1 MKCDSSY
8 HITVAFNMHGVLLLA
23 RKPKHSFSWLDNFT
37 QSKTLKINSTGPTHF
52 FPLNY
57 LKINQSIMKFIC
69 PGRSPSTAP
78 ALIVPMR
85 SPERSDFR
93 MSWFS
98 LFFCFICVFIYL
110 DLFLCTSSV
119 LPSLSQDE
127 VPDEE
132 EQKLRRRFWVGQATA
147 FTYIP

>member
-1 MKCDSSY
+1 
-8 HITVAFNMHGVLLLA
+8 
-23 RKPKHSFSWLDNFT
+23 
-37 QSKTLKINSTGPTHF
+37 
-52 FPLNY
+52 
-57 LKINQSIMKFIC
+57 MKFIC
-69 PGRSPSTAP
+69 PGHSPSTAP

-93 MSWFS
+93 MFWFS
-98 LFFCFICVFIYL
+98 LFFCFIYVFMHL

-127 VPDEE
+127 VLDEE